1 LPYFV
6 DHFPKCFFIAE
17 YPMNWID
24 GSFAWLSQ
32 FTKTHLPEGPINSLL
47 SDGIIPELA
56 EL

>member
-1 LPYFV
+1 
-6 DHFPKCFFIAE
+6 
-17 YPMNWID
+17 MNWID